1 MGCRSLLVA
10 GENFVKEC
18 LTAASVGDRL
28 RDALQVCQG
37 CRPIGPAANWP
48 TAELWCC
55 RVVATM
61 TGPRCAVV
69 EQQRL
74 NGASKAAQAGGV
86 DCRLVSAGCPRY
98 GQHNG
103 SSDQPGSECSKAG

>member
-10 GENFVKEC
+10 GENLVKEC

-28 RDALQVCQG
+28 RNALQVCQG
-37 CRPIGPAANWP
+37 CRPIGPAAGWP
-48 TAELWCC
+48 AAELWCC
-55 RVVATM
+55 CGVPAM
-61 TGPRCAVV
+61 TGPCRAVV
-69 EQQRL
+69 EQQWL
-74 NGASKAAQAGGV
+74 NGSSKAAQGGGV

-103 SSDQPGSECSKAG
+103 SSDQPGSACSKAG